1 MRNLPT
7 IRSTVQIRHVNVTQ
21 SPNVSLLPQQ
31 VDSILVPAA
40 MSALGLS
47 SVNTIDYALRVTM
60 HGRAHSCRRYFA
72 IKRAGMPIVVRAG
85 SVNVIGRRVVDRQAQ
100 NDEAIGCF
108 GPNDCLFVPTPIK
121 GNGRIGI
128 RIERDTERYPTGILE
143 VYGLTVFG

>member
-21 SPNVSLLPQQ
+21 SPNMSPLPQQ

-47 SVNTIDYALRVTM
+47 SVNTIDYALHVTM
-60 HGRAHSCRRYFA
+60 HGRAHSWLRYFA
-72 IKRAGMPIVVRAG
+72 IKREGMLIVVRAG

-100 NDEAIGCF
+100 NDEVIGCL
-108 GPNDCLFVPTPIK
+108 GPNDCLFVPAPSK
-121 GNGRIGI
+121 GQGRIGI
-128 RIERDTERYPTGILE
+128 RIERDEKRYPAGILDT
-143 VYGLTVFG
+143 YGFTVLS